1 MAVEQFCTR
10 EVVTIHPAATV
21 TTAAARMSEENV
33 GTLVVVEG
41 HTPVGIVTDR
51 DLVLRVLAKGQT
63 GDSTEIR
70 AVMTP
75 HPVCIT
81 TGAPMKE
88 AITQMKANHI
98 RRLVVVDA
106 QEDIVGIIALDD
118 IIDILTE
125 ERQAMER
132 MRGVMHA
139 TVQGP
144 RRV

>member
-1 MAVEQFCTR
+1 MEVEQFCTR

-41 HTPVGIVTDR
+41 QKPVGIVTDR
-51 DLVLRVLAKGQT
+51 DLVLRVLAKGRA
-63 GDSTEIR
+63 GDDTEIH

-75 HPVCIT
+75 HPECIT
-81 TGAPMKE
+81 TGAPMKD
-88 AITQMKANHI
+88 AIDQMKANHI

-106 QEDIVGIIALDD
+106 QQNIVGIIALDD
-118 IIDILTE
+118 IIDLLTE
-125 ERQAMER
+125 ERQALER

-144 RRV
+144 RRD

>member
-21 TTAAARMSEENV
+21 ATAAARMAEENV

-41 HTPVGIVTDR
+41 HKPVGIVTDR

-63 GDSTEIR
+63 GDTTEVS

-75 HPVCIT
+75 HPICIT

-88 AITQMKANHI
+88 AIMQMKTNHI

-106 QEDIVGIIALDD
+106 QQDVVGIIALDD
-118 IIDILTE
+118 IIDMLTE
-125 ERQAMER
+125 ERQALER
-132 MRGVMHA
+132 MRGIMQA